1 VTYWAGCEGKPQ
13 ASEDD
18 LPRENDDVCRYDDGN
33 KGQRTKGQ
41 GMKRVS
47 VLVMAWLSALPAGAT
62 AQELTPVLAQD
73 FYRGKQLKLVVGTS
87 SGQDY
92 DLWARLIGRHITRHI
107 PGQPSLVVEN
117 MPGAGH
123 IVATNHLFNVA
134 PRDGTTIGMVSRGM
148 TDAAIMKVRNIR
160 FEPARFNWL
169 GSPEVNHRVM
179 FVSAASGIT
188 RVADLFERELIVGAP
203 GGGQGVTAAPILL
216 KNLLGLKLKIVTGY
230 RSPGEVVLAVTRGEV
245 GSLVT
250 TVGGPVS
257 ARRQWV
263 ADGKMRVLFNM
274 EPERVPWLDAP
285 TIFDFARSEEQR
297 QVLTFFAGNTRL
309 GRPLMAP
316 PDVPAERVTVLRRAF
331 DATMKD
337 AAFLKEAETMGFE
350 VSPQSG
356 EVITAL
362 VAAALATPEE
372 IVRKAERAATPD

>member
-1 VTYWAGCEGKPQ
+1 MTHRLLNVFGLALLMAAFAGNAAAQ
-13 ASEDD
+13 
-18 LPRENDDVCRYDDGN
+18 
-33 KGQRTKGQ
+33 
-41 GMKRVS
+41 
-47 VLVMAWLSALPAGAT
+47 SAD
-62 AQELTPVLAQD
+62 D
-73 FYRGKQLKLVVGTS
+73 FYRGKTLKLIVGTS

-92 DLWARLIGRHITRHI
+92 DLWARLIGRHIIRHI
-107 PGQPSLVVEN
+107 PGQPSLIVEN

-160 FEPARFNWL
+160 FEPGRFNWL
-169 GSPEVNHRVM
+169 GSPEINHRVM

-188 RVADLFERELIVGAP
+188 RIADLFERELIVGAP
-203 GGGQGVTAAPILL
+203 GGGQGVTAAPLLL
-216 KNLLGLKLKIVTGY
+216 KNLLGLKLKVVTGY

-274 EPERVPWLDAP
+274 EPARVAWLDAP
-285 TIFDFARSEEQR
+285 TIFEVAKTDEQR

-309 GRPLMAP
+309 GRPLMTP
-316 PDVPAERVTVLRRAF
+316 PDVPAERVALLRRAF
-331 DATMKD
+331 DATMRD
-337 AAFLKEAETMGFE
+337 AAFLKEAATMGFE
-350 VSPQSG
+350 VSPQTG
-356 EVITAL
+356 DQITAQ
-362 VAAALATPEE
+362 VAAALATPEA
-372 IVRKAERAATPD
+372 IVRRAEKAATSD

>member
-1 VTYWAGCEGKPQ
+1 MIV
-13 ASEDD
+13 
-18 LPRENDDVCRYDDGN
+18 LP
-33 KGQRTKGQ
+33 
-41 GMKRVS
+41 
-47 VLVMAWLSALPAGAT
+47 WLL
-62 AQELTPVLAQD
+62 VLAGVAVAQGAQVTAPD
-73 FYRGKQLKLVVGTS
+73 FYRGKQLKLIVGTS

-123 IVATNHLFNVA
+123 IVATNHLFSVA
-134 PRDGTTIGMVSRGM
+134 PKDGTAIGMVSRGM
-148 TDAAIMKVRNIR
+148 TDAAIMRVRNIR
-160 FEPARFNWL
+160 FEPGRFNWL
-169 GSPEVNHRVM
+169 GSPEVSHRVM
-179 FVSAASGIT
+179 FVSAASGIA
-188 RVADLFERELIVGAP
+188 RVADLLERELIVGAP

-216 KNLLGLKLKIVTGY
+216 KNLLGMKLKIVTGY

-245 GSLVT
+245 GGLVT

-274 EPERVPWLDAP
+274 EPGRVAWLDAP
-285 TIFDFARSEEQR
+285 TIFDFAKTEEQR

-316 PDVPAERVTVLRRAF
+316 PEVPAERVAVLRRAF
-331 DATMKD
+331 NATMKD
-337 AAFLKEAETMGFE
+337 AAFLKEAQTMGFE

-356 EVITAL
+356 EQIAAL
-362 VAAALATPEE
+362 VRAALATPEDV
-372 IVRKAERAATPD
+372 VRKAQRAATPD

>member
-1 VTYWAGCEGKPQ
+1 MKQLGACAITLLLGF
-13 ASEDD
+13 AS
-18 LPRENDDVCRYDDGN
+18 N
-33 KGQRTKGQ
+33 
-41 GMKRVS
+41 
-47 VLVMAWLSALPAGAT
+47 AA
-62 AQELTPVLAQD
+62 AQHADD
-73 FYRGKQLKLVVGTS
+73 FYRGKTLKLIVGTS

-107 PGQPSLVVEN
+107 SGQPSLIVEN

-123 IVATNHLFNVA
+123 IVASNHLFNVA
-134 PRDGTTIGMVSRGM
+134 PRDGTAIGMVSRGM

-160 FEPARFNWL
+160 FEPGRFNWL
-169 GSPEVNHRVM
+169 GSPEINHRVM

-188 RVADLFERELIVGAP
+188 RIADLFERELIVGAP
-203 GGGQGVTAAPILL
+203 GGGQGVTAAPLLL
-216 KNLLGLKLKIVTGY
+216 KNLLGLKLKVVTGY

-245 GSLVT
+245 GGLVT

-274 EPERVPWLDAP
+274 EPARVAWLDAP
-285 TIFDFARSEEQR
+285 TIFEVAKTEEQR

-316 PDVPAERVTVLRRAF
+316 PDVPAERVALLRRAF
-331 DATMKD
+331 DATMRD
-337 AAFLKEAETMGFE
+337 AAFLKEAQTMGFE
-350 VSPQSG
+350 VSPQTG
-356 EVITAL
+356 EAIAAQ

-372 IVRKAERAATPD
+372 IVRKAEKAATPD

>member
-1 VTYWAGCEGKPQ
+1 M
-13 ASEDD
+13 
-18 LPRENDDVCRYDDGN
+18 
-33 KGQRTKGQ
+33 TKIALLLALGA
-41 GMKRVS
+41 
-47 VLVMAWLSALPAGAT
+47 LALPQPAA
-62 AQELTPVLAQD
+62 AQPPAAQAPAE
-73 FYRGKQLKLVVGTS
+73 FYKGKQIRLVVGTAP
-87 SGQDY
+87 GQDY

-123 IVATNHLFNVA
+123 IVATNHLFSVA
-134 PRDGTTIGMVSRGM
+134 PKDGTAIGMVSRGM

-160 FEPARFNWL
+160 FEPGRFNWL
-169 GSPEVNHRVM
+169 GSPEVSHRVM
-179 FVSAASGIT
+179 FVSAASGIA

-216 KNLLGLKLKIVTGY
+216 KNLLGMKLKIVTGY

-245 GSLVT
+245 GGLVT

-285 TIFDFARSEEQR
+285 TVFDVTRTQEQR

-316 PDVPAERVTVLRRAF
+316 PEVPAERVAVLRRAF

-356 EVITAL
+356 EAITAL

-372 IVRKAERAATPD
+372 IIRKAERAAAPD

>member
-1 VTYWAGCEGKPQ
+1 
-13 ASEDD
+13 
-18 LPRENDDVCRYDDGN
+18 
-33 KGQRTKGQ
+33 
-41 GMKRVS
+41 MKQFGAFAIA
-47 VLVMAWLSALPAGAT
+47 LLLLLALPVAAAAQGAD
-62 AQELTPVLAQD
+62 D

-92 DLWARLIGRHITRHI
+92 DLWARVIGRHITRHI
-107 PGQPSLVVEN
+107 PGQPALIVEN

-148 TDAAIMKVRNIR
+148 TDAAIMKVRNVR
-160 FEPARFNWL
+160 FEPGRFNWL

-179 FVSAASGIT
+179 FVSAAAGIT
-188 RVADLFERELIVGAP
+188 RIADLFERELIVGAP
-203 GGGQGVTAAPILL
+203 GGGQGVTAAPLLL
-216 KNLLGLKLKIVTGY
+216 KNLLGMKLKIVTGY
-230 RSPGEVVLAVTRGEV
+230 RSPGEVILAVTRGEV

-263 ADGKMRVLFNM
+263 TEGKMRVLFNM
-274 EPERVPWLDAP
+274 EPERVPWLEAP
-285 TIFDFARSEEQR
+285 TIFDVAKSEEQR

-316 PDVPAERVTVLRRAF
+316 PDVPADRVALIRRAF
-331 DATMKD
+331 DATMRD
-337 AAFLKEAETMGFE
+337 AAFLKEAEIMGFE
-350 VSPQSG
+350 VSPQTG
-356 EVITAL
+356 EAIAAQ

>member
-1 VTYWAGCEGKPQ
+1 MKQKRLLAIVGWLLAF
-13 ASEDD
+13 AS
-18 LPRENDDVCRYDDGN
+18 
-33 KGQRTKGQ
+33 
-41 GMKRVS
+41 
-47 VLVMAWLSALPAGAT
+47 SAA
-62 AQELTPVLAQD
+62 AQSADD
-73 FYRGKQLKLVVGTS
+73 FYRGKQLKLIVGTS

-107 PGQPSLVVEN
+107 PGQPSLIVEN

-123 IVATNHLFNVA
+123 IIATNHLFNVA
-134 PRDGTTIGMVSRGM
+134 PKDGTAIGMVSRGM
-148 TDAAIMKVRNIR
+148 TDAAIMKVRNVR
-160 FEPARFNWL
+160 FEPDRFNWL

-179 FVSAASGIT
+179 FVSAASGIA
-188 RVADLFERELIVGAP
+188 RIADLFERELIVGAP
-203 GGGQGVTAAPILL
+203 GGGQGVTAAPLLL

-230 RSPGEVVLAVTRGEV
+230 RSPSEVVLAVTRGEV

-274 EPERVPWLDAP
+274 ESERVRWLDAP
-285 TIFDFARSEEQR
+285 TIFDVAKTEEQR

-316 PDVPAERVTVLRRAF
+316 PDVPAERVALLRRAF
-331 DATMKD
+331 DATMRD

-350 VSPQSG
+350 VSPQTG
-356 EVITAL
+356 EAITAL
-362 VAAALATPEE
+362 VEAALATPAEV
-372 IVRKAERAATPD
+372 VRKAERAAAPD